1 MCLCK
6 ERASK
11 RGGFFFCAEFVTFR
25 AVFLLREVGTSRWV
39 AHGSAHTRVAHTR
52 IHTYEVNERLIW
64 WSFDG
69 YLTIYLI
76 GIGNLV
82 SLVKVFAYI
91 CHKAGATLSENCHK
105 RESKVVSGN
114 FSNVKNAL
122 WNPWFSSKNEK
133 SFRKDLTN
141 FLSCISLQ
149 QNYKHKPKI
158 QTRWKTLLILH
169 WQMRL
174 T

>member
-1 MCLCK
+1 MPSSCRVVVTRGRHLITGG
-6 ERASK
+6 RA
-11 RGGFFFCAEFVTFR
+11 G
-25 AVFLLREVGTSRWV
+25 VGTSRWL

-52 IHTYEVNERLIW
+52 IHTYEGNERLIW

-69 YLTIYLI
+69 YLTICLI

-91 CHKAGATLSENCHK
+91 CHKAGATLSVFCHK
-105 RESKVVSGN
+105 RESKWVSGN

-122 WNPWFSSKNEK
+122 WNPWFSYKSEK

-158 QTRWKTLLILH
+158 QHYGKRKFSIKN
-169 WQMRL
+169 
-174 T
+174 